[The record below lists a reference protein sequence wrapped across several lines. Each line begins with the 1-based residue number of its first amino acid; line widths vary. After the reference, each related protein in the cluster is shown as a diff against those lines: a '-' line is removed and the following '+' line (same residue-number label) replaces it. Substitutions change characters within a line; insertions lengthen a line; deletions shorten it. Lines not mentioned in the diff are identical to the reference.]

1 MSQLKVWIRML
12 RMKGK
17 KLGRRLLYKRKSRQV
32 LYFMYNVPFPG
43 GKGVPIYHV
52 LSYFLVSSLGGGSI
66 PQRAKGLAY
75 SFLAAMPPLM
85 IFFFSLV
92 AYFPVDGVQDELLNG
107 MGGIVPEKI
116 LGPLTNTVNDIMG
129 HRHSALLSIGFIG
142 SILLAANGMNGFI
155 LSLNFANQSL
165 EKRPFIQRF
174 LICLAMVFIMYLLVV
189 LVICLIIGNK
199 QLLHLLVSQGWLI
212 DSSWGKF
219 LFNTGRWV
227 LLSLAMLLGISLIYY
242 WAPAKKQRVS
252 FFSPGAMLATGMF
265 FLLTWGFGVYINN
278 FSRYNLLYG
287 SIGTLLLLMLWVYF
301 SCIVLLVGYE
311 LNISIYNGTLRGKNR
326 IAKRELKD
334 RIQIFKDDNTKESRE
349 GGADRQHP
357 EGNIQD
363 GGQDHGQPRGGAR

>member
-1 MSQLKVWIRML
+1 MSWIKVWIRML
-12 RMKGK
+12 RIKGK
-17 KLGRRLLYKRKSRQV
+17 QLGRKLLYKRKVRQA

-92 AYFPVDGVQDELLNG
+92 AYFPLDGIQDELLNG

-116 LGPLTNTVNDIMG
+116 LGPLSNTVNDIMG
-129 HRHSALLSIGFIG
+129 HRHSTLLSIGFIG

-155 LSLNFANQSL
+155 LSLNFANKS
-165 EKRPFIQRF
+165 
-174 LICLAMVFIMYLLVV
+174 VV
-189 LVICLIIGNK
+189 LVLCLLIGHK
-199 QLLHLLVSQGWLI
+199 QLLHLIFSQGWLT
-212 DSSWGKF
+212 DTKANT
-219 LFNTGRWV
+219 LMFNTGRWV
-227 LLSLAMLLGISLIYY
+227 LLSLAMLMGISTLYY

-252 FFSPGAMLATGMF
+252 FFSPGAMLSTGMF

-311 LNISIYNGTLRGKNR
+311 LNISIYNGTLRGKR
-326 IAKRELKD
+326 REARRELKD
-334 RIQIFKDDNTKESRE
+334 RIQIFKDDNTKETRE
-349 GGADRQHP
+349 GGAGRKHQERDV
-357 EGNIQD
+357 
-363 GGQDHGQPRGGAR
+363 

>member
-12 RMKGK
+12 RMKSRQ
-17 KLGRRLLYKRKSRQV
+17 LGRHLLYKRKVRQV
-32 LYFMYNVPFPG
+32 LYFTHNVPFPG

-75 SFLAAMPPLM
+75 SFLAALPPLM
-85 IFFFSLV
+85 IFFFSLI

-129 HRHSALLSIGFIG
+129 HRHSTLLSIGFIG

-165 EKRPFIQRF
+165 EKRPFLQRF
-174 LICLAMVFIMYLLVV
+174 AICLALVFIMYLLIV

-199 QLLHLLVSQGWLI
+199 YLLQLIFSQGWLA
-212 DSSWGKF
+212 DTKANT
-219 LFNTGRWV
+219 LMFNIGRWV
-227 LLSLAMLLGISLIYY
+227 LLSLATLLGVALIYY
-242 WAPAKKQRVS
+242 WAPVKKQRVG
-252 FFSPGAMLATGMF
+252 FFSPGAVLATGMF
-265 FLLTWGFGVYINN
+265 FVLTWGFGVYINN

-287 SIGTLLLLMLWVYF
+287 SIGTLLLLMLWIYF

-326 IAKRELKD
+326 VAKRELKD

-349 GGADRQHP
+349 GGAH
-357 EGNIQD
+357 
-363 GGQDHGQPRGGAR
+363 

>member
-1 MSQLKVWIRML
+1 MSWIKVWIRML
-12 RMKGK
+12 RIKGK
-17 KLGRRLLYKRKSRQV
+17 QLGRKLLYKRKVRQA

-92 AYFPVDGVQDELLNG
+92 AYFPLDGIQDELLNG

-116 LGPLTNTVNDIMG
+116 LGPLSNTVNDIMG
-129 HRHSALLSIGFIG
+129 HRHSTLLSIGFIG

-155 LSLNFANQSL
+155 LSLNFANKSL
-165 EKRPFIQRF
+165 EKRPFLQRF
-174 LICLAMVFIMYLLVV
+174 LICIGLVFIMYFLVV
-189 LVICLIIGNK
+189 LVLCLLIGHK
-199 QLLHLLVSQGWLI
+199 QLLHLIFSQGWLT
-212 DSSWGKF
+212 DTKANT
-219 LFNTGRWV
+219 LMFNTGRWV
-227 LLSLAMLLGISLIYY
+227 LLSLAMLMGISTLYY

-252 FFSPGAMLATGMF
+252 FFSPGAMLSTGMF

-311 LNISIYNGTLRGKNR
+311 LNISIYNGTLRGKR
-326 IAKRELKD
+326 REARRELKD
-334 RIQIFKDDNTKESRE
+334 RIQIFKDDNTKETRE
-349 GGADRQHP
+349 GGAGRKHQERDV
-357 EGNIQD
+357 
-363 GGQDHGQPRGGAR
+363 

>member
-12 RMKGK
+12 RIKGK
-17 KLGRRLLYKRKSRQV
+17 QFGRHLLYKRKVRQI
-32 LYFMYNVPFPG
+32 LYFTYNVPFPG
-43 GKGVPIYHV
+43 GKGVSIYHV
-52 LSYFLVSSLGGGSI
+52 TSYFIVSSLGGGSI

-75 SFLAAMPPLM
+75 SFLAALPPLL

-129 HRHSALLSIGFIG
+129 HRHSTLLSIGFIT

-155 LSLNFANQSL
+155 LSLNFANKSI

-174 LICLAMVFIMYLLVV
+174 LICLALVFIMYLLIV

-199 QLLHLLVSQGWLI
+199 QLLHLLVNQGWFTDTAFSKL
-212 DSSWGKF
+212 
-219 LFNTGRWV
+219 LFNVARWV
-227 LLSLAMLLGISLIYY
+227 LLSLATLLAVSLIYY
-242 WAPAKKQRVS
+242 WAPVKKQRVG
-252 FFSPGAMLATGMF
+252 FFSAGSVLATGMF

-287 SIGTLLLLMLWVYF
+287 SIGTLLLLMLWIYF

-311 LNISIYNGTLRGKNR
+311 LNISIYNGTLRGKR
-326 IAKRELKD
+326 RVARRELKE

-349 GGADRQHP
+349 SGA
-357 EGNIQD
+357 
-363 GGQDHGQPRGGAR
+363 